1 VFLFPLKTPGVT
13 IQQHTALSGEV
24 SCTVFYDNVRVP
36 DSARVGEINGGWS
49 VIVDALAGERITMGN
64 IAAALHRQLDDLLEF
79 VRTDPER
86 LAGPRGSAK
95 RAMITDLAVR
105 VQATRAL
112 VTAAVQASSTDIGAM
127 FDAAMAGVMGGDLSE
142 DFGEATLAIFGPA
155 AALSGT
161 GESEIPGGGAF
172 EYGLRQSI
180 MYVVGGG
187 TNDVQRGLIARGLGL
202 PR

>member
-1 VFLFPLKTPGVT
+1 V
-13 IQQHTALSGEV
+13 
-24 SCTVFYDNVRVP
+24 
-36 DSARVGEINGGWS
+36 VG
-49 VIVDALAGERITMGN
+49 A
-64 IAAALHRQLDDLLEF
+64 
-79 VRTDPER
+79 
-86 LAGPRGSAK
+86 RGSGK
-95 RAMITDLAVR
+95 RELIGDLAVR

-112 VTAAVQASSTDIGAM
+112 VGAAVKASATDMGAV

-142 DFGEATLAIFGPA
+142 DFGEATLKIFGPP
-155 AALSGT
+155 AALGAKSAALT
-161 GESEIPGGGAF
+161 DVPGGGAF